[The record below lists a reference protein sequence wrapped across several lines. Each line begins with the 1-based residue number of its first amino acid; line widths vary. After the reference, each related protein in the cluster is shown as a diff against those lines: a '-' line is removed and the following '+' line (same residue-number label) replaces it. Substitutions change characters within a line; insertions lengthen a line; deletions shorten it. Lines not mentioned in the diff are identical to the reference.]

1 MMRLQTALTAVL
13 LAGCTD
19 RDADSASADGDAT
32 ECGDIDGSG
41 TDTGDIPNIL
51 GNWNTTF
58 GLQIDDENCSIPG
71 LKPDDMGWINGA
83 SVDIDGTPPSNLY
96 AEFAG
101 EDGERFYGLIS
112 SHGGVVFSGIHN
124 EIADNQA
131 EYELHVSFGGLLYY
145 NDLLGINEIKGHAY
159 MGVDSNNDGF
169 LDCGLQGDFTAKKAG
184 G

>member
-1 MMRLQTALTAVL
+1 MMRIQMYLSAALL
-13 LAGCTD
+13 IGCSG
-19 RDADSASADGDAT
+19 RGDSAAEEDAA

-58 GLQIDDENCSIPG
+58 GLQIDYENCSIPG

-83 SVDIDGTPPSNLY
+83 SLDIAGTPPSSMY

-101 EDGERFYGLIS
+101 EEGEKFYGLIS

-124 EIADNQA
+124 EFDDNQT
-131 EYELHVSFGGLLYY
+131 EHELHVSFGGLLYY

-159 MGVDSNNDGF
+159 MGLDSNDDGY
-169 LDCGLQGDFTAKKAG
+169 LDCGLQGEFTAKKAG
-184 G
+184 S

>member
-1 MMRLQTALTAVL
+1 MRVELILLTGL
-13 LAGCTD
+13 LLGCTD
-19 RDADSASADGDAT
+19 RGADSEGDGVADG
-32 ECGDIDGSG
+32 ECGDIDGDG

-58 GLQIDDENCSIPG
+58 GLNIDDENCSISG
-71 LKPDDMGWINGA
+71 LKPDDMSWINGA
-83 SVDIDGTPPSNLY
+83 SMDIDGTPPANMY

-101 EDGERFYGLIS
+101 EDGEKFYGLVS
-112 SHGGVVFSGIHN
+112 SHGGVVFSGIHR
-124 EIADNQA
+124 EFDSNQT
-131 EYELHVSFGGLLYY
+131 EHELHVSFGGLLYY

-169 LDCGLQGDFTAKKAG
+169 LDCGLQGDFVAKKAG